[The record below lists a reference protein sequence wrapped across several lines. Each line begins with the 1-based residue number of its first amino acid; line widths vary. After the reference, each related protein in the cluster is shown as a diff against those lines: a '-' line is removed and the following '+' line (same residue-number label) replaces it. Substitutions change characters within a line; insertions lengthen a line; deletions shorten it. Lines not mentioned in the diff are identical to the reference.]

1 MSTPNTG
8 ETCVGIGC
16 RFWLCGDRGR
26 DCGCIGSGVDRL
38 GIYHALDERQCG
50 TESSSL
56 HFRRM
61 PTRYLQSI
69 GLVSSPTLSELG
81 FSSVLPEEDGEDSKT
96 TTDLPTTKSN
106 HQYADHQLP
115 QPQPDVLLI
124 ADCIWLEEL
133 VTPLLQTVERI
144 LQLCHDKNNNNNNRV
159 QEEPSPVVVL
169 ISYQR
174 RGKGAHDAFM
184 NSLKSIFDTV

>member
-1 MSTPNTG
+1 VLELGAGSG
-8 ETCVGIGC
+8 FVGIAAGIAGASEVVLTDLEYTMPLMNANVERNRRAFTSAGC
-16 RFWLCGDRGR
+16 RRVTCK
-26 DCGCIGSGVDRL
+26 V
-38 GIYHALDERQCG
+38 LDWF
-50 TESSSL
+50 
-56 HFRRM
+56 HP
-61 PTRYLQSI
+61 PT
-69 GLVSSPTLSELG
+69 TLSELG